1 MSTDPAE
8 HPGSGQRTDSAGAG
22 QASTV
27 LVVEDDPAIGN
38 MLVVLLNAEGYRAE
52 LVEDGGRALDT
63 VRTCRPDL
71 ITLDLSLPNVDG
83 VEILD
88 QLDRNGEA
96 RVPIVVVSAYTERL
110 AERHRQRVSAIIP
123 KPFEIDDLLRSISTV
138 LRDA

>member
-1 MSTDPAE
+1 M
-8 HPGSGQRTDSAGAG
+8 
-22 QASTV
+22 

-83 VEILD
+83 LEILD

-110 AERHRQRVSAIIP
+110 AERHRRRVSAILP
-123 KPFEIDDLLRSISTV
+123 KPFEIVDLLSSISTV
-138 LRDA
+138 LRGT